1 MACVISWHGLN
12 YYKVDSICNGSKII
26 EIDLFLIGYIFQ
38 VRHWGTSNPH
48 SHLALPSSIIV
59 VRIRGNEHGGVP
71 TDILMGHV

>member
-12 YYKVDSICNGSKII
+12 YYRVDSICNGSKII

-48 SHLALPSSIIV
+48 SHSALPSLIIV
-59 VRIRGNEHGGVP
+59 VIIRGNEHGGVP